1 MNPLSQGRKVRIN
14 RANNDPEMVG
24 VNRMLPNEIATVL
37 CENRSLR
44 FDSKLQY
51 VRISN
56 RLSRPPRIVSR

>member
-14 RANNDPEMVG
+14 RANNDSEMVG
-24 VNRMLPNEIATVL
+24 VNRMQPNEIATVL

-44 FDSKLQY
+44 FESKLQY